1 MERLQK
7 VMAHAGVASRRKSEE
22 IIREGRVK
30 VNGETITEMGYKVK
44 PEEDVIEVDGELI
57 SKEKRVYILL
67 NKPEGYV
74 TTVSDPRGRS
84 TVLDLVGNVKQRV
97 YPVGRLDYNTSG
109 LLLLT
114 NDGELTYIL
123 THPSYEIDKT
133 YFTRVKGEISD
144 QDIKKLESGIQLED
158 GITAP
163 AKVKLISRD
172 EKISSFEL
180 TIHEGRNRQVR
191 RMCEVLGYEVIKLKR
206 IRFGPLNLEGLSP
219 GEYRFLSDKELQI
232 LQKLKKYKNE

>member
-30 VNGETITEMGYKVK
+30 VNGEIITEMGYKVK